1 MNHTGLQVR
10 ASRSAGFDGN
20 GEGSLDQRLLSR
32 EGAYA
37 LRQLKNIVECFSSQ
51 SAVLINDKAF
61 QRKPQEAVMGRRDVV
76 TVE

>member
-1 MNHTGLQVR
+1 MEMEKGLWTNVFSPVK
-10 ASRSAGFDGN
+10 ALMFCGNSRH
-20 GEGSLDQRLLSR
+20 
-32 EGAYA
+32 
-37 LRQLKNIVECFSSQ
+37 IVECFSSQ